1 MLGNFLANDPG
12 PGPFEI
18 IEVRRLIETETT
30 FRAASHATHVQ
41 LNDVA
46 AAVEMM
52 WEDGAPG
59 SLCEAGDR
67 AFHILI
73 AEASGNSAFAL
84 VLRDLWAAMS
94 LPLWKHYQDQVRTP
108 QMHIQRLAEHE
119 AILQSL
125 IKRDPAGARAAIA
138 EHFDRV
144 MDRFARLPDL
154 ATTRNDEKRN
164 DFLSRDGSSP

>member
-1 MLGNFLANDPG
+1 MLGNVWANDPG